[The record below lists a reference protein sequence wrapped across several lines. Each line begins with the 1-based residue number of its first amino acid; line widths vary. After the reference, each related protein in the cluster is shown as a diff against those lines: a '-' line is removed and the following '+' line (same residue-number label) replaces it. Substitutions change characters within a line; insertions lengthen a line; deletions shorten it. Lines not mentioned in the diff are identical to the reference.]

1 MAWLCTSSENIWMQ
15 TESQLCIVMGPN
27 LHMVIKLIRA
37 LKYII
42 ERKLGLTF
50 TNKETV
56 LKIRQSIQRIQKLIG
71 PPENRSFQTFHK
83 VNCYYAQL
91 GLDNIM
97 VTESSPF
104 PSFFRK
110 IPLRQPQLQ
119 GQQLNYWRDASL
131 HDAEEL

>member
-1 MAWLCTSSENIWMQ
+1 MQ

-56 LKIRQSIQRIQKLIG
+56 LKVQ
-71 PPENRSFQTFHK
+71 
-83 VNCYYAQL
+83 
-91 GLDNIM
+91 
-97 VTESSPF
+97 
-104 PSFFRK
+104 PS
-110 IPLRQPQLQ
+110 
-119 GQQLNYWRDASL
+119 
-131 HDAEEL
+131 

>member
-1 MAWLCTSSENIWMQ
+1 MMAWLCTSSENIWMQ

-56 LKIRQSIQRIQKLIG
+56 LKVQ
-71 PPENRSFQTFHK
+71 
-83 VNCYYAQL
+83 
-91 GLDNIM
+91 
-97 VTESSPF
+97 
-104 PSFFRK
+104 PS
-110 IPLRQPQLQ
+110 
-119 GQQLNYWRDASL
+119 
-131 HDAEEL
+131 